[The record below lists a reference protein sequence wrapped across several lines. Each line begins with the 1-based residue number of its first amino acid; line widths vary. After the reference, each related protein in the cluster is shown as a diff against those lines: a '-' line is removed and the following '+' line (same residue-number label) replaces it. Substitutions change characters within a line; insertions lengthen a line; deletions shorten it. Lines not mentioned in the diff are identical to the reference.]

1 MASKLSD
8 LDSLIQNQYD
18 ILSVAVKNIMAV
30 SSEQIYTKYQDP
42 VKELNKRVKYVSS
55 DNVCEKENSFS
66 SLIEDLEFEEALC
79 RLIIQI
85 HLREAINKENGHWTS
100 GGRGLTIF
108 YVIFPKSYLFVY
120 NYNAKQSQVS

>member
-79 RLIIQI
+79 R
-85 HLREAINKENGHWTS
+85 
-100 GGRGLTIF
+100 
-108 YVIFPKSYLFVY
+108 
-120 NYNAKQSQVS
+120 